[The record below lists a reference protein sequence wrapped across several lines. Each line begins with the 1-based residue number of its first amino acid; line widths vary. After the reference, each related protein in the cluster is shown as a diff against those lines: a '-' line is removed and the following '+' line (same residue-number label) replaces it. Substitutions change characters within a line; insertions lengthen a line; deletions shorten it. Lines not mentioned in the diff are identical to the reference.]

1 MAAKKSDVDAEI
13 ERLYRGPLEAFTS
26 ARNELAK
33 QLRKE
38 GGKEDAERVRTLPKP
53 TPSSWAV
60 NVLFERESERM
71 EGLLAA
77 GKRARAGQK
86 AAVSGKG
93 PEALRESLGELR
105 RLIDELRRRGAA
117 LLAESG
123 RAVSRDLI
131 ERIGTDLQ
139 ALALSPD
146 AAETASRRWL
156 DRDLDP
162 PGFEVL
168 AGLQLAGAPVVDL
181 AARRAEREAKEEKK
195 KTPEPPPARRLHAVP
210 AMAAKKPLSRN
221 AIKEDEERQ
230 RQEAAEAARRE
241 REEERLRR
249 RIEVAEEK
257 AERARNEAESLN
269 EEAEAA
275 EKTAAEARRRAEAAE
290 QAANRARDKADRA
303 AERLGRAEDEVKEA
317 KGGG

>member
-1 MAAKKSDVDAEI
+1 MAAKKTDVDAGI

-26 ARNELAK
+26 SRNELAK

-38 GGKEDAERVRTLPKP
+38 GGKEEAERVRTLPKP
-53 TPSSWAV
+53 TPSAWAV
-60 NVLFERESERM
+60 NVLFEREGERM

-86 AAVSGKG
+86 AAVAGKG
-93 PEALRESLGELR
+93 AEALRESLGELR

-117 LLAESG
+117 ILAESG

-146 AAETASRRWL
+146 AAGTAARGWL

-168 AGLQLAGAPVVDL
+168 AGLQLAGAPVADL
-181 AARRAEREAKEEKK
+181 AARRAEREAKEETKAA
-195 KTPEPPPARRLHAVP
+195 EPAPARRLHAVP
-210 AMAAKKPLSRN
+210 AAKKPGHATAR
-221 AIKEDEERQ
+221 ETEERK
-230 RQEAAEAARRE
+230 RQEAAETARRE

-257 AERARNEAESLN
+257 AERARAEAKSLN
-269 EEAEAA
+269 EEAETA
-275 EKTAAEARRRAEAAE
+275 EKAAAEARRRAEAAE
-290 QAANRARDKADRA
+290 QAANRARDKAGRA
-303 AERLGRAEDEVKEA
+303 AERLARAEEEVQEA
-317 KGGG
+317 KG

>member
-1 MAAKKSDVDAEI
+1 MAAKKTDVDAEI

-38 GGKEDAERVRTLPKP
+38 GGKEEAERVRVLPKP
-53 TPSSWAV
+53 TPSAWAV
-60 NVLFERESERM
+60 NVLFEREGERM

-93 PEALRESLGELR
+93 AEALREGLGELR

-117 LLAESG
+117 ILAEAG

-146 AAETASRRWL
+146 AAETAARGWL

-168 AGLQLAGAPVVDL
+168 AGLQLAGSPVVDL
-181 AARRAEREAKEEKK
+181 AARRAEREAKEDKK
-195 KTPEPPPARRLHAVP
+195 AAEPSPARRLHAVP
-210 AMAAKKPLSRN
+210 NAVPAPKKPGHATAR
-221 AIKEDEERQ
+221 EDEERK
-230 RQEAAEAARRE
+230 RQEAAETARRE
-241 REEERLRR
+241 REEELRRR

-257 AERARNEAESLN
+257 AERARTEAKSLN

-275 EKTAAEARRRAEAAE
+275 EKAAAEAGRRAEAAE
-290 QAANRARDKADRA
+290 QAANRARDKAGRA
-303 AERLGRAEDEVKEA
+303 AERLARAEAEVQEA
-317 KGGG
+317 KG

>member
-1 MAAKKSDVDAEI
+1 MISKKTDLDAGI
-13 ERLYRGPLEAFTS
+13 ERLYRGPLDAFTS
-26 ARNELAK
+26 ARNDLVK
-33 QLRKE
+33 QLRKLGGKE
-38 GGKEDAERVRTLPKP
+38 GKEDAERVQGLPKP

-71 EGLLAA
+71 DALLAA
-77 GKRARAGQK
+77 GERARAGQRE
-86 AAVSGKG
+86 AVSGRG
-93 PEALRESLGELR
+93 VEALRASLAEVR

-123 RAVSRDLI
+123 RAVSRTVI

-146 AAETASRRWL
+146 GEAAASRRWL

-181 AARRAEREAKEEKK
+181 AARREERDQKKAPAPAPKKPVRVPSGDGEERE
-195 KTPEPPPARRLHAVP
+195 RREAV
-210 AMAAKKPLSRN
+210 
-221 AIKEDEERQ
+221 ER
-230 RQEAAEAARRE
+230 ARRE

-257 AERARNEAESLN
+257 AGRARD
-269 EEAEAA
+269 EAA
-275 EKTAAEARRRAEAAE
+275 SLLAEAEAAE
-290 QAANRARDKADRA
+290 QAAHRARDKADRA
-303 AERLGRAEDEVKEA
+303 AERLARAEDEVEEA
-317 KGGG
+317 KAEGPG